1 MIVSV
6 DVGFLYTLYEM
17 LLSVFW
23 MVMSKTFILLLVSF
37 SIVNVS
43 VGEILFNS
51 LNISWVFVKLSL

>member
-51 LNISWVFVKLSL
+51 LNISWIFVKLSL